1 MSIYDLIIAVKSGN
15 TKQVEEILDLGCD
28 PNQDTPSYPPLHWSV
43 IWGYRKIAQL
53 LLDAGADI
61 NKKDDRC
68 GRTPLMWS
76 IHYKQNQ
83 MSHWLCKNGCDV
95 KDMLQFPDIIKNFE
109 MQSMNQLDMNYEPL
123 LQQILQF
130 AGKNYS
136 PDTII
141 LLMDTFIYNTN
152 QYSIL
157 NLYNKLKFIKRI
169 EKNENY
175 IKNFLQCK
183 L

>member
-1 MSIYDLIIAVKSGN
+1 MFKY
-15 TKQVEEILDLGCD
+15 
-28 PNQDTPSYPPLHWSV
+28 
-43 IWGYRKIAQL
+43 
-53 LLDAGADI
+53 
-61 NKKDDRC
+61 
-68 GRTPLMWS
+68 
-76 IHYKQNQ
+76 
-83 MSHWLCKNGCDV
+83 
-95 KDMLQFPDIIKNFE
+95 PDIIKNFE

-157 NLYNKLKFIKRI
+157 NLYNKLKFIK
-169 EKNENY
+169 E
-175 IKNFLQCK
+175 
-183 L
+183 

>member
-1 MSIYDLIIAVKSGN
+1 
-15 TKQVEEILDLGCD
+15 
-28 PNQDTPSYPPLHWSV
+28 
-43 IWGYRKIAQL
+43 
-53 LLDAGADI
+53 
-61 NKKDDRC
+61 
-68 GRTPLMWS
+68 
-76 IHYKQNQ
+76 
-83 MSHWLCKNGCDV
+83 
-95 KDMLQFPDIIKNFE
+95 MLKFPDIIKNFE
-109 MQSMNQLDMNYEPL
+109 MQSMNQLDIKYEPL

-141 LLMDTFIYNTN
+141 LLMDTFVYNTN

-175 IKNFLQCK
+175 IKKFLQIK

>member
-1 MSIYDLIIAVKSGN
+1 
-15 TKQVEEILDLGCD
+15 
-28 PNQDTPSYPPLHWSV
+28 
-43 IWGYRKIAQL
+43 
-53 LLDAGADI
+53 
-61 NKKDDRC
+61 
-68 GRTPLMWS
+68 
-76 IHYKQNQ
+76 
-83 MSHWLCKNGCDV
+83 
-95 KDMLQFPDIIKNFE
+95 MLKFPDIIKNFE
-109 MQSMNQLDMNYEPL
+109 MQNMNQLDMNYEPL
-123 LQQILQF
+123 LQQIL
-130 AGKNYS
+130 S

-175 IKNFLQCK
+175 IKKFLQIK